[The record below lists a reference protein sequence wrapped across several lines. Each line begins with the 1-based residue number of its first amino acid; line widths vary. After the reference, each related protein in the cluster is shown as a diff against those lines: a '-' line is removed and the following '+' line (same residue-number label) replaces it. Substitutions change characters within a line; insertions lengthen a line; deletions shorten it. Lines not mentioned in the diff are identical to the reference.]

1 MREGVNT
8 MDKKELRD
16 RLKLK
21 LAESPL
27 DEPAVETVQ
36 PEIRT
41 ASQYAMLPSMRAGFR
56 LDEPE
61 E

>member
-1 MREGVNT
+1 ME
-8 MDKKELRD
+8 DKMLGRLKD
-16 RLKLK
+16 RLR
-21 LAESPL
+21 AAPL
-27 DEPAVETVQ
+27 DTPAVETVQ

-56 LDEPE
+56 LDDTGE